1 MKKIIVCF
9 LFLFAIANLFGQAKK
24 PKIMVVPSNQWCI
37 SRGYFDEVDNQG
49 TKTKVP
55 NYRKAFNE
63 NSDLNSVI
71 NKIGELMQQRG
82 FPLLNLEEQLN
93 KIENEAAED
102 AMLQSK
108 NSGASIATTVYEK
121 LNNKANCDIKMQISW
136 DILTTGNPM
145 KKIDFKISGRD
156 AYSDKQVAG
165 ASGVTDPSTATV
177 TEILYAAVISQIDKF
192 QNQLQD
198 HFDDL
203 KENGREVVIQIK
215 KFSNWDGDLEKIYDG
230 KELKEI
236 IENWL
241 AANTVKGRFNTEAS
255 SANSVEFTQV
265 RIPLYDE
272 NGKAIDANMFARKLQ
287 KFLQAS
293 PYNITNKLISKG
305 LGKALIVLGDK

>member
-1 MKKIIVCF
+1 MKKIVSI
-9 LFLFAIANLFGQAKK
+9 LAFLFAITSVFGQAKK
-24 PKIMVVPSNQWCI
+24 PRIMIVPSNQWCI
-37 SRGYFDEVDNQG
+37 SNGYFDEVDNQG
-49 TKTKVP
+49 IKTKVP

-63 NSDLNSVI
+63 NPEINSVI
-71 NKIGELMQQRG
+71 NKMGELMQQRG
-82 FPLLNLEEQLN
+82 FPLEKLEDALS
-93 KIENEAAED
+93 KIENDAAED

-108 NSGASIATTVYEK
+108 NSGASIATTAYEK
-121 LNNKANCDIKMQISW
+121 LNNKANCDIKMQIAW
-136 DILTTGNPM
+136 TVLPTGSPQ
-145 KKIDFKISGRD
+145 KKVDFNISGVD
-156 AYSDKQVAG
+156 AYSNKQIAG
-165 ASGVTDPSTATV
+165 ASGVSDPSTATV
-177 TEILYAAVISQIDKF
+177 TEMLYAAVISHIDKF

-198 HFDDL
+198 HFNDL
-203 KENGREVVIQIK
+203 FENGREVVIQIK
-215 KFSNWDGDLEKIYDG
+215 KFGSWDGDLEKTFDG

-272 NGKAIDANMFARKLQ
+272 NNRALDANAFARKLQ